1 MNFSLSSAPKC
12 LAAVLAAALLGCGG
26 PGDGVQEFEQGKEA
40 YGLRDLGK
48 AERLF
53 EESLAA
59 APKDVDRILWLAR
72 TELDLG
78 NLSRAGELMKQVSA
92 LGCADSDVLLLSA
105 QVAWHAKDYEAAAK
119 AFAAVGNDTKLD
131 AETRSQ
137 GWAGLGVVEMTC
149 DHQHLARIAFLRAIR
164 LDRRNASA
172 WYHLGLLYRDG
183 FRYLEAALEQFEIFV
198 RLEAEA
204 SPRVQKV
211 QRTVIPGLKD
221 EIARDATERPGVA
234 KRNSAACA
242 TAIAKAEAAW
252 KKGAFKNARQAYQ
265 EALTAD
271 PLSYQAA
278 LGLAKAWEKTDSSKT
293 GLSSAYANY
302 KLACRLHPS
311 SISTFLTAGA
321 LASRLGLHSQAVEV
335 YSRAVA
341 ASPTSLEALDGL
353 VRSLRKVGK
362 NGKVAESYQQ
372 YRETLPSRKK

>member
-1 MNFSLSSAPKC
+1 MNFSLSSAAKG
-12 LAAVLAAALLGCGG
+12 AVVVLAVVLVGCGG
-26 PGDGVQEFEQGKEA
+26 SGDGVREFEQGKEA
-40 YGLRDLGK
+40 YELRDLNK

-53 EESLAA
+53 EKSLAA
-59 APKDVDRILWLAR
+59 APKDVDRMVYLAR
-72 TELDLG
+72 VELDLG
-78 NLSRAGELMKQVSA
+78 NLSRAETLLKDVTA
-92 LGCADSDVLLLSA
+92 LGCTDADVLLLGA
-105 QVAWHAKDYEAAAK
+105 EVAWHAKDYEAAAK
-119 AFAAVGNDTKLD
+119 AFSAVGNDKQLD

-149 DHQHLARIAFLRAIR
+149 DHQHLARVAFLRAIR

-172 WYHLGLLYRDG
+172 RYHLGLLYRDS

-221 EIARDATERPGVA
+221 EIARNATERPGVA
-234 KRNSAACA
+234 NRNSAACS

-265 EALTAD
+265 EALKAD

-278 LGLAKAWEKTDSSKT
+278 VGLAKAWEKTDSSKT
-293 GLSSAYANY
+293 GLSSAYTNY
-302 KLACRLHPS
+302 KLACALHPS
-311 SISTFLTAGA
+311 SISTFLTTGA

-335 YSRAVA
+335 YSRAIA

-353 VRSLRKVGK
+353 VRALRKVGK
-362 NGKVAESYQQ
+362 NGKVAEAYQQ